1 MSIVTSSATMWQYRR
16 KKRRILSPVA
26 RGLIVGVLF
35 CGWFTYSVM
44 FKQDFDVLIETDDAI
59 ESSSEIFDIE
69 NSEQITN
76 SLKTPFNERN
86 DHILFSRKGKN
97 TKSCLGQLL
106 FILKI
111 IKDYTTHI

>member
-44 FKQDFDVLIETDDAI
+44 FKQDFDVLIEADDAN
-59 ESSSEIFDIE
+59 ENSREIFNIE
-69 NSEQITN
+69 YPERITN
-76 SLKTPFNERN
+76 DLKTPFKERN
-86 DHILFSRKGKN
+86 DQMLFSRKSKI
-97 TKSCLGQLL
+97 KKQLIIL
-106 FILKI
+106 F
-111 IKDYTTHI
+111 